1 MKCSL
6 RFSFLLVLLLPI
18 FLYAQTVTGKLVD
31 QNGDGL
37 SGVQLQLYST
47 PKIYT
52 DTSSTD
58 GSFTFTNVTEVKD
71 QQLPTGYSVSAN
83 YPNPFNP
90 RTRIEITLPNNGNVK
105 VELYNQIG
113 QKVRA
118 DIEKYFTAGNNH
130 IDLELNGLA
139 NGFYIA
145 RINVD
150 GKYNVVRKL
159 MLMYGSQHLIS
170 STGSNSG
177 VSKSN
182 PSGSISLSA
191 SLDSLVATSTIIGR
205 KTFLNLTGNTLDLGN
220 MIIERYCS
228 GIPTVTYSGKTY
240 NTVQIGT
247 QCWLKENLDVGTMID
262 SMANPSNNGIIEKYC
277 YRNNPANCT
286 TYGGL
291 YQWNEAMQ
299 YVTTEKAKGICP
311 TGWHIPTYAELQ
323 TLGTTVSND
332 GNALKAVGQ
341 GTGSGAGTNTSGFSA
356 LLAGDRSIYGYFHS
370 LGVGTYFWSSTEY
383 NATDA
388 GDMFL
393 IYNVSGVY
401 FDIDSK
407 VYGYSVRCA
416 KDF

>member
-18 FLYAQTVTGKLVD
+18 SLYAQTVTGKLVD
-31 QNGDGL
+31 QNGNGL

-52 DTSSTD
+52 ATSSAD

-71 QQLPTGYSVSAN
+71 QQLPIGYSVSAN

-113 QKVRA
+113 QKVRS
-118 DIEKYFTAGNNH
+118 DIEKYFTAGNNY
-130 IDLELNGLA
+130 IDLELKGLS

-150 GKYNVVRKL
+150 GRYNVIRKL
-159 MLMYGSQHLIS
+159 MLLYGSQHLIS
-170 STGSNSG
+170 STGSNTG

-182 PSGSISLSA
+182 PLGSISLSA
-191 SLDSLVATSTIIGR
+191 PLDSLVATSTIIGR
-205 KTFLNLTGNTLDLGN
+205 KTFLNLPNLTGNTLNLENLPID
-220 MIIERYCS
+220 RTCP

-240 NTVQIGT
+240 NTIQIGT

-262 SMANPSNNGIIEKYC
+262 SLANQTNNGIIEKYC
-277 YRNNPANCT
+277 YNNNPANCT

-299 YVTTEKAKGICP
+299 YLTTPGTKGICP
-311 TGWHIPTYAELQ
+311 TGWHIPTDAEFL
-323 TLGTTVSND
+323 TLGTTVSNNS
-332 GNALKAVGQ
+332 NALKAVGQ
-341 GTGSGAGTNTSGFSA
+341 GTGNGAGTNTSGFSA
-356 LLAGDRSIYGYFHS
+356 LLAGYRRSVGLFDILGYY
-370 LGVGTYFWSSTEY
+370 TYFWSSNEY
-383 NATDA
+383 SADA
-388 GDMFL
+388 SYMELYD
-393 IYNVSGVY
+393 SGSIVY
-401 FDIDSK
+401 FYYDSK
-407 VYGYSVRCA
+407 EIGYSVRC
-416 KDF
+416 